1 MRFNVPLLI
10 LLLLVGGC
18 RKPDGKVLGKPPT
31 GKGYSVIA
39 VKAGDTPHTN
49 HVTMTIMAGAVDIR
63 ALEE

>member
-1 MRFNVPLLI
+1 VTNKLPRVTITRDAITIDALRLHLAGP
-10 LLLLVGGC
+10 V
-18 RKPDGKVLGKPPT
+18 T
-31 GKGYSVIA
+31 